1 MRKALPLGAT
11 GPRSLPQKG
20 GRMIGESILSIY
32 LAAIGGA
39 LLFAGLCRLADYVAA
54 RRGWK

>member
-1 MRKALPLGAT
+1 LALA
-11 GPRSLPQKG
+11 KG
-20 GRMIGESILSIY
+20 TLARQPPHKEAFMIGEAILSIY

-39 LLFAGLCRLADYVAA
+39 LLFAGLCRFADYIAA

>member
-1 MRKALPLGAT
+1 
-11 GPRSLPQKG
+11 
-20 GRMIGESILSIY
+20 MIGEAILSIY